1 MKKSLS
7 KIGVALISATMI
19 MSMVAAMP
27 VSAATTTKAQEKI
40 TSKSVTM
47 PIGSATYTI
56 YKIATATYDD
66 AGKIY
71 TYTLDNSFD
80 GMLEVDAKDGLIKQ
94 NGTPIHLF
102 ETAAQQQ
109 KFAKDLADAKDKAT
123 AMQTGVAGGTPIAF
137 TPGYYLIVG
146 EGTTKVTEPILL
158 SVAGDSAPKQLEN
171 KASEITVDKKITK
184 IAKAFGEAD
193 GKVAGNGKTGI
204 ADKGAIV
211 SYSIETTIP
220 TYAPTVKSG
229 ITPFQIIDL
238 PEDVLTVDEST
249 IKVKVN
255 GNEVTDGTDYDLKF
269 GKTNLDAADLA
280 FTGCVDTEAKKISNT
295 AFKVVFKEEFVL
307 ADANRGKG
315 VVVTFDATVGEGED
329 GMDVNTNA
337 NNNTSILSYSN
348 DYNDGIGNVDDP
360 SNPNDPKPKTETSAA
375 DVFCTIFTANKV
387 SGGTTT
393 PLAGAK
399 FALFDEKGTELRE
412 LALAANNADGAT
424 TFKFEGLSD
433 GTYVLKETKTPDGYK
448 KADDIT
454 FTVLTNKNTSDGYD
468 GEHFEFSGKGVKSNE
483 INVENYP
490 GQLLPGTGGAGTILF
505 TVGGAAVVLLAGVLF
520 VFYMKKR
527 RIEE

>member
-27 VSAATTTKAQEKI
+27 VSAATTTEAQEKI

-56 YKIATATYDD
+56 YQIAEATYDE

-71 TYTLDNSFD
+71 TYTLKNDFG

-94 NGTPIHLF
+94 NGKPIHLF

-109 KFAKDLADAKDKAT
+109 QFAKDLADAKDKAT
-123 AMQTGVAGGTPIAF
+123 AMQTGVAGGTEMNF
-137 TPGYYLIVG
+137 DPGYYLIVG

-158 SVAGDSAPKQLEN
+158 SVVDSAAKQLEN

-184 IAKAFGEAD
+184 IEKKFGETN
-193 GKVAGNGKTGI
+193 GKVAANGKTGI

-238 PEDVLTVDEST
+238 PEDVLTVNKDT
-249 IKVKVN
+249 IKVTVN
-255 GNEVTDGTDYDLKF
+255 GNEVVDGTDYDLKF
-269 GKTNLDAADLA
+269 GIKELEDADLA
-280 FTGCVDTEAKKISNT
+280 FTGSVDKTAEIISNT

-315 VVVTFDATVGEGED
+315 VVVTFDATVGEGEN
-329 GMDVNTNA
+329 GMDVDENA

-454 FTVLTNKNTSDGYD
+454 FTVVTNRDSTSGGYNGKN
-468 GEHFEFSGKGVKSNE
+468 FVFSGDVDSNE